1 MTEITMYKIKKSED
15 IIKNSSTQDPF
26 KFVSERK
33 EAEIK
38 KNVCKKGIRKIYRQ
52 GDILFKKISSLP
64 TQLKEKQDKV
74 VAEGE
79 VTGHA
84 HVLDNGALYESLNSE
99 SILFIKSDQ
108 KTRIVH
114 DEHLPIKLE
123 PGNYEVI
130 RQREYLGPGLQK
142 RIVRD

>member
-1 MTEITMYKIKKSED
+1 MKVGVRKSVIVILASIYLLDPNVVSAQVQTE
-15 IIKNSSTQDPF
+15 
-26 KFVSERK
+26 
-33 EAEIK
+33 A
-38 KNVCKKGIRKIYRQ
+38 
-52 GDILFKKISSLP
+52 
-64 TQLKEKQDKV
+64 QLKEKQDKV

-84 HVLDNGALYESLNSE
+84 HILDNGALYESLNSD

>member
-1 MTEITMYKIKKSED
+1 MTEITFNKIKNSED
-15 IIKNSSTQDPF
+15 IIKNSSTQDPL
-26 KFVSERK
+26 KFVSVRK
-33 EAEIK
+33 EVEIK
-38 KNVCKKGIRKIYRQ
+38 RNVRKNNILKIYRQ
-52 GDILFKKISSLP
+52 GDILFKKVPTLP
-64 TQLKEKQDKV
+64 SQLKEKQDKV

-84 HVLDNGALYESLNSE
+84 HILDNGALYESLNSD